1 MPIKRLYI
9 SCLFAFAVSLSS
21 SGGTLRA
28 AEPGF
33 AAMAGEPAA
42 VEAGFRLPPRSAL
55 VPYPSREEALAG
67 GASSYVIPLEEWRR
81 DSVPE
86 GVRYTAR
93 FKVRYAWD
101 NRAVLLRVE
110 DVPSSFG
117 IEVNGEAAGYSQAGM
132 GRTEFDI
139 TDFIRQ
145 DYNTVS
151 VIVCEAPAARRI
163 GEGRGRDAEDWRG
176 RAWVLSQPSVRIHD
190 LFAETSV
197 DGGYGYVA
205 LDVVMQS
212 ILLNPKEYTVCYEL
226 LDPKGEVVAM
236 SQKDIVTG
244 MLSRDTV
251 RFTVRI
257 PDPLVW
263 NHETP
268 NLYTLLVRTRNEGRF
283 VENTAVRVGF
293 RTPGVAGG
301 AFLIDGLPVGLHAVR
316 YATGGDAGAAAAE
329 LACLKAQ
336 GYNCIVAD
344 GAPQPDCFYALCD
357 SLGLY
362 VCDAADIDTSREPAR
377 ITVGGNPSNAP
388 EWKDAYI
395 DRIHRMY
402 YASHLHPSVV
412 MYAPAHDSRN
422 GYCLYESYVELK
434 RLAPGAPVFYD
445 GAGGEWNNDM
455 DAAAL
460 FRHPD
465 AVRPAGR
472 LSVTMEREGSDEVV
486 VANNM
491 ELTSA
496 RGTYRVVLK
505 SGVKSLWTASGEFRL
520 MGGGALHIP
529 VPLPEEVRR
538 GSVQVEVHLLKDISS
553 QGVGQGGKVSDMYDV
568 LKMKFPL

>member
-1 MPIKRLYI
+1 MPIKRLAI
-9 SCLFAFAVSLSS
+9 SCLFAFAVFLSS
-21 SGGTLRA
+21 FGGTLRA
-28 AEPGF
+28 AGPGF
-33 AAMAGEPAA
+33 AAMAGEPGA

-67 GASSYVIPLEEWRR
+67 GTSSYVIPLEEWQR

-163 GEGRGRDAEDWRG
+163 GEGRGRDAESWRG

-205 LDVVMQS
+205 LDIVMQS

-268 NLYTLLVRTRNEGRF
+268 NLYTLLVRSRNEGRF
-283 VENTAVRVGF
+283 VENAAVRVGF
-293 RTPGVAGG
+293 RTPGTSDGV
-301 AFLIDGLPVGLHAVR
+301 FLIDGLPVGCMPYVMRWAATKGPRQPSLHA
-316 YATGGDAGAAAAE
+316 
-329 LACLKAQ
+329 
-336 GYNCIVAD
+336 
-344 GAPQPDCFYALCD
+344 
-357 SLGLY
+357 
-362 VCDAADIDTSREPAR
+362 SRR
-377 ITVGGNPSNAP
+377 
-388 EWKDAYI
+388 
-395 DRIHRMY
+395 
-402 YASHLHPSVV
+402 
-412 MYAPAHDSRN
+412 
-422 GYCLYESYVELK
+422 
-434 RLAPGAPVFYD
+434 
-445 GAGGEWNNDM
+445 
-455 DAAAL
+455 
-460 FRHPD
+460 
-465 AVRPAGR
+465 
-472 LSVTMEREGSDEVV
+472 
-486 VANNM
+486 
-491 ELTSA
+491 
-496 RGTYRVVLK
+496 RGI
-505 SGVKSLWTASGEFRL
+505 TASLQTELPSRTVSMRFATVWGCTCAMRRISIRV
-520 MGGGALHIP
+520 GNRP
-529 VPLPEEVRR
+529 VSPWAAIRATLPNGKMPTSTGYTACITLRTFIRR
-538 GSVQVEVHLLKDISS
+538 W
-553 QGVGQGGKVSDMYDV
+553 
-568 LKMKFPL
+568 

>member
-1 MPIKRLYI
+1 MPIKRLAI
-9 SCLFAFAVSLSS
+9 SCLFAFAVFLSS
-21 SGGTLRA
+21 FGGTLRA
-28 AEPGF
+28 AGPGF
-33 AAMAGEPAA
+33 AAMACEPGA

-67 GASSYVIPLEEWRR
+67 GTSSYVIPLEEWQR

-163 GEGRGRDAEDWRG
+163 GEGRGRDAEGWR

-205 LDVVMQS
+205 LDIVMQS

-268 NLYTLLVRTRNEGRF
+268 NLYTLLVRSRNEGRF
-283 VENTAVRVGF
+283 VENAAVRVGF
-293 RTPGVAGG
+293 RTPGTSDGV
-301 AFLIDGLPVGLHAVR
+301 FLIDGLPVGLYAVR
-316 YATGGDAGAAAAE
+316 YAMGGDEGAAA
-329 LACLKAQ
+329 
-336 GYNCIVAD
+336 
-344 GAPQPDCFYALCD
+344 
-357 SLGLY
+357 
-362 VCDAADIDTSREPAR
+362 TEPC
-377 ITVGGNPSNAP
+377 T
-388 EWKDAYI
+388 
-395 DRIHRMY
+395 
-402 YASHLHPSVV
+402 LQ
-412 MYAPAHDSRN
+412 
-422 GYCLYESYVELK
+422 
-434 RLAPGAPVFYD
+434 
-445 GAGGEWNNDM
+445 
-455 DAAAL
+455 
-460 FRHPD
+460 
-465 AVRPAGR
+465 
-472 LSVTMEREGSDEVV
+472 
-486 VANNM
+486 
-491 ELTSA
+491 
-496 RGTYRVVLK
+496 
-505 SGVKSLWTASGEFRL
+505 
-520 MGGGALHIP
+520 GGG
-529 VPLPEEVRR
+529 V
-538 GSVQVEVHLLKDISS
+538 
-553 QGVGQGGKVSDMYDV
+553 
-568 LKMKFPL
+568 